1 VNPLAD
7 FAQRLG
13 PVRLAVMGLAG
24 ALMIGFFIFLIGRVT
39 TPQMGL
45 LYSNLDISDSSAI
58 VAQLDQ
64 ANIPYQV
71 RGNGSQIFVP
81 ANDVE
86 RIRVQVA
93 QEGLP
98 SGGSVGYEIFDRS
111 EALGT
116 TNFVQNVNLVRA
128 LEGELART
136 IRSFDNIDAARVHLV
151 LPRRELFTR
160 ETREP
165 SASVVIKTRGNRRV
179 DPNQVRAIQHLV
191 ASAVDGLTTSKIS
204 VVDDAG
210 NLLARAEDGSEGDMS
225 EDRLSEARLAAES
238 RMRTN
243 IERLLERTVG
253 IGKVRAE
260 VSVDLDFDRITENDE
275 TFDPDGQVVR
285 STQTI
290 EENSL
295 TVDRDGDAPVTVAN
309 NLPEAEADQNT
320 AGASSTSRNSR
331 TEETTNFEITKSVT
345 TRVRESGAIERLTVA
360 VLVDGARTIGD
371 DGEPT
376 YTPRT
381 QEELQQLAA
390 LVRNA
395 VGFDEARG
403 DQVEVVNMRF
413 ADVEAPVLE
422 DEGGFLGLSKADYFQ
437 IAEILLFMIIAV
449 LVILLVLRP
458 LVGRTIT
465 ALQPQPEPLAV
476 GAFGGE
482 GAAGALEGPGGGSRG
497 PAIPQEEED
506 PMISLGAVEGQI
518 RASSVRKIGEIIDK
532 HPDEALAILRTWIY
546 EE

>member
-1 VNPLAD
+1 MNPFLQI
-7 FAQRLG
+7 AQRLG
-13 PVRLAVMGLAG
+13 ATRLIVMGLVG
-24 ALMIGFFIFLIGRVT
+24 VVMIGFFVFLIGRVT

-58 VAQLDQ
+58 VAQLEQ
-64 ANIPYQV
+64 ANIPFQV

-98 SGGSVGYEIFDRS
+98 AGGSVGYEIFDRS
-111 EALGT
+111 DTLGT

-165 SASVVIKTRGNRRV
+165 SASVVIKTRGGRRV
-179 DPNQVRAIQHLV
+179 EPNQVRAIQHLV
-191 ASAVDGLTTSKIS
+191 ASATDGLTINRIS

-210 NLLARAEDGSEGDMS
+210 NLLARAQDDNPDGTASDDTVAEV
-225 EDRLSEARLAAES
+225 RLAAENRLRNS
-238 RMRTN
+238 

-253 IGKVRAE
+253 IGFVRAE
-260 VSVDLDFDRITENDE
+260 VSVDLNYDRITENDE
-275 TFDPDGQVVR
+275 VFDPDGQVVR
-285 STQTI
+285 STQTV

-295 TVDRDGDAPVTVAN
+295 TVDRDDDPVTVAN
-309 NLPEAEADQNT
+309 NLPEAEADQET
-320 AGASSTSRNSR
+320 SGASSTSQNSR
-331 TEETTNFEITKSVT
+331 TEETTNFEISKSIT
-345 TRVRESGAIERLTVA
+345 TRVREFGAVERLTVA
-360 VLVDGARTIGD
+360 VLVDGARTIGE
-371 DGEPT
+371 DGAPV

-395 VGFDEARG
+395 VGFDESRG

-413 ADVEAPVLE
+413 ADIEVPVFE
-422 DEGGFLGLSKADYFQ
+422 DDSGFLGLSKSDYFQ

-458 LVGRTIT
+458 LVGRSI
-465 ALQPQPEPLAV
+465 AAMQPQPEPALPGV
-476 GAFGGE
+476 EGG
-482 GAAGALEGPGGGSRG
+482 AGALEGPPAAEG
-497 PAIPQEEED
+497 PALPVEEED

>member
-1 VNPLAD
+1 MNPFLQI
-7 FAQRLG
+7 AQRLG
-13 PVRLAVMGLAG
+13 ATRLIMMGLVGAVMV
-24 ALMIGFFIFLIGRVT
+24 GFFVFLIGRVT

-58 VAQLDQ
+58 VAQLEQ
-64 ANIPYQV
+64 ANIPFQV

-81 ANDVE
+81 SNDVE

-111 EALGT
+111 DTLGT
-116 TNFVQNVNLVRA
+116 TNFVQNVTLVRA

-160 ETREP
+160 ETRQP
-165 SASVVIKTRGNRRV
+165 SASVVIRTRGGRRV
-179 DPNQVRAIQHLV
+179 EPNQVRAIQHLV
-191 ASAVDGLTTSKIS
+191 ASATDGLVINRIS

-210 NLLARAEDGSEGDMS
+210 NLLARAQDDNPDGTGGDDTVA
-225 EDRLSEARLAAES
+225 EVRLAAEGRLRNS
-238 RMRTN
+238 

-253 IGKVRAE
+253 IGMVRAE
-260 VSVDLDFDRITENDE
+260 VSVDLNYDRITENDE
-275 TFDPDGQVVR
+275 IFDPDGQVVR
-285 STQTI
+285 STQTVD
-290 EENSL
+290 ENAL
-295 TVDRDGDAPVTVAN
+295 TVDRDDAPVTVAN
-309 NLPEAEADQNT
+309 NLPEADADQNDS
-320 AGASSTSRNSR
+320 GASSRSQTSR
-331 TEETTNFEITKSVT
+331 TEETTNFEISKSVT
-345 TRVRESGAIERLTVA
+345 TRVREFGAVERLTVA
-360 VLVDGARTIGD
+360 VLVDGARTVGE
-371 DGEPT
+371 DGAPV

-395 VGFDEARG
+395 VGFDESRG

-413 ADVEAPVLE
+413 ADVETPLFE
-422 DEGGFLGLSKADYFQ
+422 EEGGFLGLSKSDYFQ

-458 LVGRTIT
+458 LVGRSI
-465 ALQPQPEPLAV
+465 AAMQPQPEPALP
-476 GAFGGE
+476 GME
-482 GAAGALEGPGGGSRG
+482 GMGAGALEGPEADG
-497 PAIPQEEED
+497 PALPAEEED

>member
-1 VNPLAD
+1 MNPFLQI
-7 FAQRLG
+7 AQRLG
-13 PVRLAVMGLAG
+13 ATRLIMMGLVGAVMV
-24 ALMIGFFIFLIGRVT
+24 GFFVFLIGRVT

-58 VAQLDQ
+58 VAQLEQ
-64 ANIPYQV
+64 ANIPFQV

-81 ANDVE
+81 SNDVE

-111 EALGT
+111 DTLGT

-160 ETREP
+160 ETRQP
-165 SASVVIKTRGNRRV
+165 SASVVIRTRGGRRV
-179 DPNQVRAIQHLV
+179 EPNQVRAIQHLV
-191 ASAVDGLTTSKIS
+191 ASATDGLVINRIS

-210 NLLARAEDGSEGDMS
+210 NLLARAQDDNPDGTGGDDTVA
-225 EDRLSEARLAAES
+225 EVRLAAEGRLRNS
-238 RMRTN
+238 

-253 IGKVRAE
+253 IGMVRAE
-260 VSVDLDFDRITENDE
+260 VSVDLNYDRITENDE
-275 TFDPDGQVVR
+275 IFDPDGQVVR
-285 STQTI
+285 STQTVD
-290 EENSL
+290 ENAL
-295 TVDRDGDAPVTVAN
+295 TVDRDDAPVTVAN
-309 NLPEAEADQNT
+309 NLPEADADQNDS
-320 AGASSTSRNSR
+320 GASSRSQTSR
-331 TEETTNFEITKSVT
+331 TEETTNFEISKSVT
-345 TRVRESGAIERLTVA
+345 TRVREFGAVERLTVA
-360 VLVDGARTIGD
+360 VLVDGARTVGE
-371 DGEPT
+371 DGAPV

-395 VGFDEARG
+395 VGFDESRG

-413 ADVEAPVLE
+413 ADVETPLFE
-422 DEGGFLGLSKADYFQ
+422 EEGGFLGLSKSDYFQ

-458 LVGRTIT
+458 LVGRSI
-465 ALQPQPEPLAV
+465 AAMQPQPEPALP
-476 GAFGGE
+476 GME
-482 GAAGALEGPGGGSRG
+482 GMGAGALEGPEADG
-497 PAIPQEEED
+497 PALPAEEED

>member
-58 VAQLDQ
+58 VAQLNQ

>member
-1 VNPLAD
+1 MNPFLQI
-7 FAQRLG
+7 AQRLG
-13 PVRLAVMGLAG
+13 ATRLIVMGLVG
-24 ALMIGFFIFLIGRVT
+24 VVMIGFFVFLIGRVT

-58 VAQLDQ
+58 VAQLEQ
-64 ANIPYQV
+64 ANIPFQV

-98 SGGSVGYEIFDRS
+98 AGGSVGYEIFDRS
-111 EALGT
+111 DTLGT

-165 SASVVIKTRGNRRV
+165 SASVVIKTRGGRRV
-179 DPNQVRAIQHLV
+179 EPNQVRAIQHLV
-191 ASAVDGLTTSKIS
+191 ASATDGLTINRIS

-210 NLLARAEDGSEGDMS
+210 NLLARAQDDNPDGTASDDTVAEV
-225 EDRLSEARLAAES
+225 RLAAENRLRNS
-238 RMRTN
+238 

-253 IGKVRAE
+253 IGFVRAE
-260 VSVDLDFDRITENDE
+260 VSVDLNYDRITENDE
-275 TFDPDGQVVR
+275 IFDPDGQVVR
-285 STQTI
+285 STQTV

-295 TVDRDGDAPVTVAN
+295 TVDRDDDPVTVAN
-309 NLPEAEADQNT
+309 NLPEAEADQET
-320 AGASSTSRNSR
+320 SGASSTSQNSR
-331 TEETTNFEITKSVT
+331 TEETTNFEISKSIT
-345 TRVRESGAIERLTVA
+345 TRVREFGAVERLTVA
-360 VLVDGARTIGD
+360 VLVDGARTIGE
-371 DGEPT
+371 DGAPV

-395 VGFDEARG
+395 VGFDESRG

-413 ADVEAPVLE
+413 ADIEAPVFE
-422 DEGGFLGLSKADYFQ
+422 DDSGFLGLSKSDYFQ

-458 LVGRTIT
+458 LVGRSI
-465 ALQPQPEPLAV
+465 AAMQPQPEPALPGV
-476 GAFGGE
+476 EGG
-482 GAAGALEGPGGGSRG
+482 AGALEGPPAAEG
-497 PAIPQEEED
+497 PALPVEEED

>member
-1 VNPLAD
+1 MNPFLQI
-7 FAQRLG
+7 AQRLG
-13 PVRLAVMGLAG
+13 AIRLIVMGLVG
-24 ALMIGFFIFLIGRVT
+24 VVMIGFFVFLIGRVT

-58 VAQLDQ
+58 VAQLEQ
-64 ANIPYQV
+64 ANIPFQV

-98 SGGSVGYEIFDRS
+98 AGGSVGYEIFDRS
-111 EALGT
+111 DTLGT

-165 SASVVIKTRGNRRV
+165 SASVVIKTRGGRRV
-179 DPNQVRAIQHLV
+179 EPNQVRAIQHLV
-191 ASAVDGLTTSKIS
+191 ASATDGLTINRIS

-210 NLLARAEDGSEGDMS
+210 NLLARAQDDNPDGTASDDTVAEV
-225 EDRLSEARLAAES
+225 RLAAENRLRNS
-238 RMRTN
+238 

-253 IGKVRAE
+253 IGFVRAE
-260 VSVDLDFDRITENDE
+260 VSVDLNYDRITENDE
-275 TFDPDGQVVR
+275 VFDPDGQVVR
-285 STQTI
+285 STQTV

-295 TVDRDGDAPVTVAN
+295 TVDRDDDPVTVAN
-309 NLPEAEADQNT
+309 NLPEAEADQET
-320 AGASSTSRNSR
+320 SGASSTSQNSR
-331 TEETTNFEITKSVT
+331 TEETTNFEISKSIT
-345 TRVRESGAIERLTVA
+345 TRVREFGAVERLTVA
-360 VLVDGARTIGD
+360 VLVDGARTIGE
-371 DGEPT
+371 DGAPV

-395 VGFDEARG
+395 VGFDESRG

-413 ADVEAPVLE
+413 ADIEVPVFE
-422 DEGGFLGLSKADYFQ
+422 DDSGFLGLSKSDYFQ

-458 LVGRTIT
+458 LVGRSI
-465 ALQPQPEPLAV
+465 AAMQPQPEPALPGV
-476 GAFGGE
+476 EGG
-482 GAAGALEGPGGGSRG
+482 AGALEGPPAAEG
-497 PAIPQEEED
+497 PALPVEEED

>member
-1 VNPLAD
+1 VNPFLQI
-7 FAQRLG
+7 AQRLG
-13 PVRLAVMGLAG
+13 ATRLIVMGLVG
-24 ALMIGFFIFLIGRVT
+24 VVMIGFFVFLIGRVT

-58 VAQLDQ
+58 VAQLEQ
-64 ANIPYQV
+64 ANIPFQV

-98 SGGSVGYEIFDRS
+98 VGGSVGYEIFDRS
-111 EALGT
+111 DTLGT

-165 SASVVIKTRGNRRV
+165 SASVVIKTRGGRRV
-179 DPNQVRAIQHLV
+179 EPNQVRAIQHLV
-191 ASAVDGLTTSKIS
+191 ASATDGLTINRIS

-210 NLLARAEDGSEGDMS
+210 NLLARAQDDNPDGTASDDTVAEV
-225 EDRLSEARLAAES
+225 RLAAENRLRNS
-238 RMRTN
+238 

-253 IGKVRAE
+253 IGFVRAE
-260 VSVDLDFDRITENDE
+260 VSVDLNYDRITENDE
-275 TFDPDGQVVR
+275 VFDPDGQVVR
-285 STQTI
+285 STQTVD
-290 EENSL
+290 ENSL
-295 TVDRDGDAPVTVAN
+295 TVDRDDDPVTVAN
-309 NLPEAEADQNT
+309 NLPEAEADQET
-320 AGASSTSRNSR
+320 SGASSTSQTSR
-331 TEETTNFEITKSVT
+331 TEETTNFEISKSIT
-345 TRVRESGAIERLTVA
+345 TRVREFGAVERLTVA
-360 VLVDGARTIGD
+360 VLVDGARTIGE
-371 DGEPT
+371 DGAPV

-395 VGFDEARG
+395 VGFDETRG

-413 ADVEAPVLE
+413 ADVETPVFE
-422 DEGGFLGLSKADYFQ
+422 DDTGFLGLSKSDYFQ

-458 LVGRTIT
+458 LVGRSI
-465 ALQPQPEPLAV
+465 AAMQPQPEPALPGV
-476 GAFGGE
+476 EGG
-482 GAAGALEGPGGGSRG
+482 AGALEGPDTAQG
-497 PAIPQEEED
+497 PALPVEEED

>member
-1 VNPLAD
+1 MNPFLQI
-7 FAQRLG
+7 AQRLG
-13 PVRLAVMGLAG
+13 ATRLIVMGLVG
-24 ALMIGFFIFLIGRVT
+24 VVMIGFFVFLIGRVT

-58 VAQLDQ
+58 VAQLEQ
-64 ANIPYQV
+64 ANIPFQV

-98 SGGSVGYEIFDRS
+98 AGGSVGYEIFDRTDT
-111 EALGT
+111 LGT

-165 SASVVIKTRGNRRV
+165 SASVVIKTRGGRRV
-179 DPNQVRAIQHLV
+179 EPNQVRAIQHLV
-191 ASAVDGLTTSKIS
+191 ASATDGLTINRIS

-210 NLLARAEDGSEGDMS
+210 NLLARAQDDNPDGTASDDTVAEV
-225 EDRLSEARLAAES
+225 RLAAENRLRNS
-238 RMRTN
+238 

-253 IGKVRAE
+253 IGFVRAE
-260 VSVDLDFDRITENDE
+260 VSVDLNYDRITENDE
-275 TFDPDGQVVR
+275 IFDPDGQVVR
-285 STQTI
+285 STQTV

-295 TVDRDGDAPVTVAN
+295 TVDRDDDPVTVAN
-309 NLPEAEADQNT
+309 NLPEAEADQET
-320 AGASSTSRNSR
+320 SGASSTSQNSR
-331 TEETTNFEITKSVT
+331 TEETTNFEISKSIT
-345 TRVRESGAIERLTVA
+345 TRVREFGAVERLTVA
-360 VLVDGARTIGD
+360 VLVDGARTIGE
-371 DGEPT
+371 DGAPV

-395 VGFDEARG
+395 VGFDESRG

-413 ADVEAPVLE
+413 ADIEAPVFE
-422 DEGGFLGLSKADYFQ
+422 DDSGFLGLSKSDYFQ

-458 LVGRTIT
+458 LVGRSI
-465 ALQPQPEPLAV
+465 AAMQPQPEPALPGV
-476 GAFGGE
+476 EGG
-482 GAAGALEGPGGGSRG
+482 AGALEGPPAAEG
-497 PAIPQEEED
+497 PALPVEEED

>member
-116 TNFVQNVNLVRA
+116 TNFVQTVNLVRA

-360 VLVDGARTIGD
+360 VLVDGARTIGE

>member
-1 VNPLAD
+1 VNPFLQI
-7 FAQRLG
+7 AQRLG
-13 PVRLAVMGLAG
+13 ATRLIMMGLVGAVMV
-24 ALMIGFFIFLIGRVT
+24 GFFVFLIGRVT

-58 VAQLDQ
+58 VAQLEQ
-64 ANIPYQV
+64 ANIPFQV

-81 ANDVE
+81 SNDVE

-111 EALGT
+111 DTLGT

-160 ETREP
+160 ETRQP
-165 SASVVIKTRGNRRV
+165 SASVVIRTRGGRRV
-179 DPNQVRAIQHLV
+179 EPNQVRAIQHLV
-191 ASAVDGLTTSKIS
+191 ASATDGLVINRIS

-210 NLLARAEDGSEGDMS
+210 NLLARAQDDNPDGTGGDDTVA
-225 EDRLSEARLAAES
+225 EVRLAAEGRLRNS
-238 RMRTN
+238 

-253 IGKVRAE
+253 IGMVRAE
-260 VSVDLDFDRITENDE
+260 VSVDLNYDRITENDE
-275 TFDPDGQVVR
+275 IFDPDGQVVR
-285 STQTI
+285 STQTVD
-290 EENSL
+290 ENAL
-295 TVDRDGDAPVTVAN
+295 TVDRDDAPVTVAN
-309 NLPEAEADQNT
+309 NLPEADADQNDS
-320 AGASSTSRNSR
+320 GASSRSQTSR
-331 TEETTNFEITKSVT
+331 TEETTNFEISKSVT
-345 TRVRESGAIERLTVA
+345 TRVREFGAVERLTVA
-360 VLVDGARTIGD
+360 VLVDGARTVGE
-371 DGEPT
+371 DGAPV

-395 VGFDEARG
+395 VGFDESRG

-413 ADVEAPVLE
+413 ADVETPLFE
-422 DEGGFLGLSKADYFQ
+422 EEGGFLGLSKSDYFQ

-458 LVGRTIT
+458 LVGRSI
-465 ALQPQPEPLAV
+465 AAMQPQPEPALP
-476 GAFGGE
+476 GME
-482 GAAGALEGPGGGSRG
+482 GMGAGALEGPEADG
-497 PAIPQEEED
+497 PALPAEEED

>member
-1 VNPLAD
+1 MNPFLQI
-7 FAQRLG
+7 AQRLG
-13 PVRLAVMGLAG
+13 ATRLIVMGLVG
-24 ALMIGFFIFLIGRVT
+24 VVMIGFFVFLIGRVT

-58 VAQLDQ
+58 VAQLEQ
-64 ANIPYQV
+64 ANIPFQV

-98 SGGSVGYEIFDRS
+98 VGGSVGYEIFDRS
-111 EALGT
+111 DTLGT

-165 SASVVIKTRGNRRV
+165 SASVVIKTRGGRRV
-179 DPNQVRAIQHLV
+179 EPNQVRAIQHLV
-191 ASAVDGLTTSKIS
+191 ASATDGLTINRIS

-210 NLLARAEDGSEGDMS
+210 NLLARAQDDNPDGTASDDTVAEV
-225 EDRLSEARLAAES
+225 RLAAENRLRNS
-238 RMRTN
+238 

-253 IGKVRAE
+253 IGFVRAE
-260 VSVDLDFDRITENDE
+260 VSVDLNYDRITENDE
-275 TFDPDGQVVR
+275 VFDPDGQVVR
-285 STQTI
+285 STQTVD
-290 EENSL
+290 ENSL
-295 TVDRDGDAPVTVAN
+295 TVDRDDDPVTVAN
-309 NLPEAEADQNT
+309 NLPEAEADQET
-320 AGASSTSRNSR
+320 SGASSTSQTSR
-331 TEETTNFEITKSVT
+331 TEETTNFEISKSIT
-345 TRVRESGAIERLTVA
+345 TRVREFGAVERLTVA
-360 VLVDGARTIGD
+360 VLVDGARTIGE
-371 DGEPT
+371 DGAPV

-395 VGFDEARG
+395 VGFDETRG

-413 ADVEAPVLE
+413 ADVETPVFE
-422 DEGGFLGLSKADYFQ
+422 DDTGFLGLSKSDYFQ

-458 LVGRTIT
+458 LVGRSI
-465 ALQPQPEPLAV
+465 AAMQPQPEPALPGV
-476 GAFGGE
+476 EGG
-482 GAAGALEGPGGGSRG
+482 AGALEGPDTAQG
-497 PAIPQEEED
+497 PALPVEEED

>member
-1 VNPLAD
+1 MNPFAQI
-7 FAQRLG
+7 AQRLG
-13 PVRLAVMGLAG
+13 ATRLIVMGMVG
-24 ALMIGFFIFLIGRVT
+24 VLMIGFFVFLIGRVT

-58 VAQLDQ
+58 VAQLEQ
-64 ANIPYQV
+64 AAIPYQV

-86 RIRVQVA
+86 RIRVLVA

-136 IRSFDNIDAARVHLV
+136 IRSFDNIESARVHLV

-160 ETREP
+160 ETRDP

-191 ASAVDGLTTSKIS
+191 ASAVDGMTTNRIS

-210 NLLARAEDGSEGDMS
+210 NLLARADDGTDDAFAD
-225 EDRLSEARLAAES
+225 DRLAEARLAAES
-238 RMRTN
+238 RLRTN

-260 VSVDLDFDRITENDE
+260 VSVDLDLDRVTENDE
-275 TFDPDGQVVR
+275 IFDPDGQVVR

-290 EENSL
+290 EESSL
-295 TVDRDGDAPVTVAN
+295 AIDRDDAPVTVAN
-309 NLPEAEADQNT
+309 NLPEAEADDPT
-320 AGASSTSRNSR
+320 AGPGSTERTAR
-331 TEETTNFEITKSVT
+331 TEETTNFEISKSVT

-360 VLVDGARTIGD
+360 VLVDGTRAIGE

-395 VGFDEARG
+395 VGFEEGRG

-413 ADVEAPVLE
+413 ADAEVPVLE

-437 IAEILLFMIIAV
+437 IAEILLFMIVAV

-465 ALQPQPEPLAV
+465 AMQPQPEPV
-476 GAFGGE
+476 GALAGGE
-482 GAAGALEGPGGGSRG
+482 GALGALAGPGGGAGAG
-497 PAIPQEEED
+497 PSLPEEEED

>member
-1 VNPLAD
+1 MNPFLQI
-7 FAQRLG
+7 AQRLG
-13 PVRLAVMGLAG
+13 ATRLIVMGLVG
-24 ALMIGFFIFLIGRVT
+24 VVMIGFFVFLIGRVT

-58 VAQLDQ
+58 VAQLEQ
-64 ANIPYQV
+64 ANIPFQV

-98 SGGSVGYEIFDRS
+98 AGGSVGYEIFDRS
-111 EALGT
+111 DTLGT

-165 SASVVIKTRGNRRV
+165 SASVVIKTRGGRRV
-179 DPNQVRAIQHLV
+179 EPNQVRAIQHLV
-191 ASAVDGLTTSKIS
+191 ASATDGLTINRIS

-210 NLLARAEDGSEGDMS
+210 NLLARAQDDNPDGTASDDTVAEV
-225 EDRLSEARLAAES
+225 RLAAENRLRNS
-238 RMRTN
+238 

-253 IGKVRAE
+253 IGFVRAE
-260 VSVDLDFDRITENDE
+260 VSVDLNYDRITENDE
-275 TFDPDGQVVR
+275 VFDPDGQVVR
-285 STQTI
+285 STQTV

-295 TVDRDGDAPVTVAN
+295 TVDRDDDPVTVAN
-309 NLPEAEADQNT
+309 NLPEAEADQET
-320 AGASSTSRNSR
+320 SGASSTSQNSR
-331 TEETTNFEITKSVT
+331 TEETTNFEISKSIT
-345 TRVRESGAIERLTVA
+345 TRVREFGAVERLTVA
-360 VLVDGARTIGD
+360 VLVDGARTIGE
-371 DGEPT
+371 DGAPV

-395 VGFDEARG
+395 VGFDESRG

-413 ADVEAPVLE
+413 ADIEVPVFE
-422 DEGGFLGLSKADYFQ
+422 DDNGFLGLSKSDYFQ

-458 LVGRTIT
+458 LVGRSI
-465 ALQPQPEPLAV
+465 AAMQPQPEPALPGV
-476 GAFGGE
+476 EGG
-482 GAAGALEGPGGGSRG
+482 AGALEGPPAAEG
-497 PAIPQEEED
+497 PALPVEEED

>member
-1 VNPLAD
+1 
-7 FAQRLG
+7 
-13 PVRLAVMGLAG
+13 MGLVG
-24 ALMIGFFIFLIGRVT
+24 VVMIGFFVFLIGRVT

-58 VAQLDQ
+58 VAQLEQ
-64 ANIPYQV
+64 ANIPFQV

-98 SGGSVGYEIFDRS
+98 VGGSVGYEIFDRS
-111 EALGT
+111 DTLGT

-165 SASVVIKTRGNRRV
+165 SASVVIKTRGGRRV
-179 DPNQVRAIQHLV
+179 EPNQVRAIQHLV
-191 ASAVDGLTTSKIS
+191 ASATDGLTINRIS
-204 VVDDAG
+204 VVDDTG
-210 NLLARAEDGSEGDMS
+210 NLLARAQDDNPDGTASDDTVAEV
-225 EDRLSEARLAAES
+225 RLAAENRLRNS
-238 RMRTN
+238 

-253 IGKVRAE
+253 IGFVRAE
-260 VSVDLDFDRITENDE
+260 VSVDLNYDRITENDE
-275 TFDPDGQVVR
+275 VFDPDGQVVR
-285 STQTI
+285 STQTVD
-290 EENSL
+290 ENSL
-295 TVDRDGDAPVTVAN
+295 TVDRDDDPVTVAN
-309 NLPEAEADQNT
+309 NLPEAEADQET
-320 AGASSTSRNSR
+320 SGASSTSQTSR
-331 TEETTNFEITKSVT
+331 TEETTNFEISKSIT
-345 TRVRESGAIERLTVA
+345 TRVREFGAVERLTVA
-360 VLVDGARTIGD
+360 VLVDGARTIGE
-371 DGEPT
+371 DGVPV

-395 VGFDEARG
+395 VGFDETRG

-413 ADVEAPVLE
+413 ADVETPVFE
-422 DEGGFLGLSKADYFQ
+422 DDTGFLGLSKSDYFQ

-458 LVGRTIT
+458 LVGRSI
-465 ALQPQPEPLAV
+465 AAMQPQPEPALPGV
-476 GAFGGE
+476 EGG
-482 GAAGALEGPGGGSRG
+482 AGALEGPDTAQG
-497 PAIPQEEED
+497 PALPVEEED

>member
-1 VNPLAD
+1 
-7 FAQRLG
+7 
-13 PVRLAVMGLAG
+13 MGLVG
-24 ALMIGFFIFLIGRVT
+24 LVMVGFFIFLIGRVT

-45 LYSNLDISDSSAI
+45 LYSNLDIADSGAI
-58 VAQLDQ
+58 VAQLEQ
-64 ANIPYQV
+64 NNVPFQV
-71 RGNGSQIFVP
+71 RANGSQIYVP

-98 SGGSVGYEIFDRS
+98 SGGSIGYEIFDRGD
-111 EALGT
+111 ALGT

-136 IRSFDNIDAARVHLV
+136 IRSFDNIEAARVHLV

-165 SASVVIKTRGNRRV
+165 SASVVIKTRGGRRV

-191 ASAVDGLTTSKIS
+191 ASATDGLTISRIS

-210 NLLARAEDGSEGDMS
+210 NLLARAQDDNAEGGASDDTIA
-225 EDRLSEARLAAES
+225 EVRLAAENRLRGS
-238 RMRTN
+238 
-243 IERLLERTVG
+243 IERLIERTVG
-253 IGKVRAE
+253 LGKVRAE
-260 VSVDLDFDRITENDE
+260 VSVDLNYDRITENDE

-285 STQTI
+285 STQTVD
-290 EENSL
+290 ENSL
-295 TVDRDGDAPVTVAN
+295 SVDRDDAPVTVAN
-309 NLPEAEADQNT
+309 NLPEAEADQGV
-320 AGASSTSRNSR
+320 AGGSTSRNSR
-331 TEETTNFEITKSVT
+331 TEETTNFEISKSVT
-345 TRVRESGAIERLTVA
+345 TRVREFGAVERLTVA
-360 VLVDGARTIGD
+360 VLVDGARTLGE
-371 DGEPT
+371 DGT
-376 YTPRT
+376 QVYTPRT

-395 VGFDEARG
+395 VGYDESRG
-403 DQVEVVNMRF
+403 DQIEVVNMRF
-413 ADVEAPVLE
+413 ADVETPFLE
-422 DEGGFLGLSKADYFQ
+422 DATGFLGLSKSDYFK
-437 IAEILLFMIIAV
+437 IAEILLFMIIAI

-458 LVGRTIT
+458 LVGRSIA
-465 ALQPQPEPLAV
+465 ALQPQPEPAYA
-476 GAFGGE
+476 GIEGGG
-482 GAAGALEGPGGGSRG
+482 GAADALEGPAGSK
-497 PAIPQEEED
+497 AALSAEEED

>member
-1 VNPLAD
+1 MNPFLQI
-7 FAQRLG
+7 AQRLG
-13 PVRLAVMGLAG
+13 ATRLIVMGLVG
-24 ALMIGFFIFLIGRVT
+24 VVMVGFFVFLIGRVT

-58 VAQLDQ
+58 VAQLEQ
-64 ANIPYQV
+64 ANIPFQV

-111 EALGT
+111 DTLGT

-136 IRSFDNIDAARVHLV
+136 IRSFDSIDAARVHLV

-165 SASVVIKTRGNRRV
+165 SASVVVKTRGGRRV
-179 DPNQVRAIQHLV
+179 EPNQVRAIQHLV
-191 ASAVDGLTTSKIS
+191 ASATDGLTINRIS

-210 NLLARAEDGSEGDMS
+210 NLLARAQDDNPDGTASDDTVAEV
-225 EDRLSEARLAAES
+225 RLAAENRLRGS
-238 RMRTN
+238 

-253 IGKVRAE
+253 IGLVRAE
-260 VSVDLDFDRITENDE
+260 VSVDLNYDRITENDE
-275 TFDPDGQVVR
+275 VFDPDGQVVR
-285 STQTI
+285 STQTVD
-290 EENSL
+290 ENSL
-295 TVDRDGDAPVTVAN
+295 TVDRDDAPVTVAN
-309 NLPEAEADQNT
+309 NLPEAEADQDT
-320 AGASSTSRNSR
+320 SGASSTSQNSR
-331 TEETTNFEITKSVT
+331 TEETTNFEISKSVT
-345 TRVRESGAIERLTVA
+345 TRVREFGAVERLTVA
-360 VLVDGARTIGD
+360 VLVDGARTIGE
-371 DGEPT
+371 DGAPV

-395 VGFDEARG
+395 VGFDESRG

-413 ADVEAPVLE
+413 ADVETPLFE
-422 DEGGFLGLSKADYFQ
+422 EEGGFLGLSKSDYFQ

-458 LVGRTIT
+458 LVGRSI
-465 ALQPQPEPLAV
+465 AAMQPQPEPALPGV
-476 GAFGGE
+476 EGG
-482 GAAGALEGPGGGSRG
+482 AGALEGPSAEG
-497 PAIPQEEED
+497 PALPVEEED

>member
-1 VNPLAD
+1 MNPLAD

-24 ALMIGFFIFLIGRVT
+24 ALMIGFFVFLIGRVT

-253 IGKVRAE
+253 SGKGRAE

-360 VLVDGARTIGD
+360 VLVDGARTIGE

-413 ADVEAPVLE
+413 ADVETPALD

-465 ALQPQPEPLAV
+465 ALQPQPEPVAV
-476 GAFGGE
+476 GALGGE
-482 GAAGALEGPGGGSRG
+482 GAAGALEGPGVGSRG
-497 PAIPQEEED
+497 PAIPQEEDD

>member
-1 VNPLAD
+1 MNPFLQI
-7 FAQRLG
+7 AQRLG
-13 PVRLAVMGLAG
+13 ATRLIVMGLVG
-24 ALMIGFFIFLIGRVT
+24 VVMIGFFVFLIGRVT

-58 VAQLDQ
+58 VAQLEQ
-64 ANIPYQV
+64 ANIPFQV

-98 SGGSVGYEIFDRS
+98 VGGSVGYEIFDRS
-111 EALGT
+111 DTLGT

-165 SASVVIKTRGNRRV
+165 SASVVIKTRGGRRV
-179 DPNQVRAIQHLV
+179 EPNQVRAIQHLV
-191 ASAVDGLTTSKIS
+191 ASATDGLTINRIS

-210 NLLARAEDGSEGDMS
+210 NLLARAQDDNPDGTASDDTVAEV
-225 EDRLSEARLAAES
+225 RLAAENRLRNS
-238 RMRTN
+238 

-253 IGKVRAE
+253 IGFVRAE
-260 VSVDLDFDRITENDE
+260 VSVDLNYDRITENDE
-275 TFDPDGQVVR
+275 VFDPDGQVVR
-285 STQTI
+285 STQTVD
-290 EENSL
+290 ENSL
-295 TVDRDGDAPVTVAN
+295 TVDRDDDPVTVAN
-309 NLPEAEADQNT
+309 NLPEAEADQET
-320 AGASSTSRNSR
+320 SGASSTSQTSR
-331 TEETTNFEITKSVT
+331 TEETTNFEISKSIT
-345 TRVRESGAIERLTVA
+345 TRVREFGAVERLTVA
-360 VLVDGARTIGD
+360 VLVDGARTIGE
-371 DGEPT
+371 DGVPV

-395 VGFDEARG
+395 VGFDETRG

-413 ADVEAPVLE
+413 ADVETPVFE
-422 DEGGFLGLSKADYFQ
+422 DDTGFLGLSKSDYFQ

-458 LVGRTIT
+458 LVGRSI
-465 ALQPQPEPLAV
+465 AAMQPQPEPALPGV
-476 GAFGGE
+476 EGG
-482 GAAGALEGPGGGSRG
+482 AGALEGPDTAQG
-497 PAIPQEEED
+497 PALPVEEED